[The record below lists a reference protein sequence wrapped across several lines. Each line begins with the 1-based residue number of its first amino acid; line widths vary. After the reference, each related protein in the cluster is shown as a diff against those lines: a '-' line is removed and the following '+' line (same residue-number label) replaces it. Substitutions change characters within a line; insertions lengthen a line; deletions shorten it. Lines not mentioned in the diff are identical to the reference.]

1 MAERSDITKTWKLFI
16 GGSFPRSESGRVAPV
31 VDHSNRLGGKA
42 LAYAAQA
49 SRKDLR
55 DAVEAARAAQ
65 EKWAASSGYLRG
77 QIIYRL
83 AELLDGRRDEL
94 VAAVRMSGRVGRGKA
109 RTEVEIAIDRTL
121 SFAGWCDKLDS
132 VVGGRNAVAG
142 PFHCFSQIEATGVVA
157 VIAPEDF
164 PLVGFLTLALPA
176 LACGCSV
183 VAVASSIEP
192 VPALIVAE
200 CAPSADIPAGVF
212 NVLTGLTSELAPAIA
227 AHRDIDAVV
236 ACVQPETAKLL
247 QLGVSE
253 NLKRVR
259 LVSTDAKFLDGAAW
273 TSPNAFQAV
282 TEVKTV
288 WHTIG
293 V

>member
-1 MAERSDITKTWKLFI
+1 MSERSEITKTWKLFI
-16 GGSFPRSESGRVAPV
+16 GGGYPRSESGRVAPV
-31 VDHSNRLGGKA
+31 KDISDRAGAKA
-42 LAYAAQA
+42 LAYTAQA

-55 DAVEAARAAQ
+55 DAVESARGAQ

-83 AELLDGRRDEL
+83 AELLDGRREEL
-94 VAAVRMSGRVGRGKA
+94 VAAVRMSGRVGRTKA
-109 RTEVEIAIDRTL
+109 RTEVEMAIDRTL

-132 VVGGRNAVAG
+132 VVGGRNNVAG

-157 VIAPEDF
+157 IFAPEEF
-164 PLVGFLTLALPA
+164 SLIGFLSLALPA
-176 LACGCSV
+176 LAAGCTI
-183 VAVASSIEP
+183 VAMPSSAEP
-192 VPALIVAE
+192 IPALIVAE
-200 CAPSADIPAGVF
+200 CAPSADIPAGVL
-212 NVLTGLTSELAPAIA
+212 NVLTGLPSELVPVAA
-227 AHRDIDAVV
+227 AHRDIDAIV
-236 ACVQPETAKLL
+236 AAVEPGLAKIL
-247 QLGVSE
+247 QLGIAE

-259 LVSTDAKFLDGAAW
+259 LVDPKAAFLDEFAW
-273 TSPNAFQAV
+273 TGPNSFASV

>member
-1 MAERSDITKTWKLFI
+1 MAERSEITKTWKLFI
-16 GGSFPRSESGRVAPV
+16 GGAFPRSESGRVAPV
-31 VDHSNRLGGKA
+31 QDLSHRSGGKA

-55 DAVEAARAAQ
+55 DAVEAARSAQ

-83 AELLDGRRDEL
+83 AELLDGRREEL
-94 VAAVRMSGRVGRGKA
+94 IEAVRMSGRVGKSKA
-109 RTEVEIAIDRTL
+109 ITEVEVAIDRTL

-132 VVGGRNAVAG
+132 VAGGRNSVAG

-157 VIAPEDF
+157 IFAPEQSS
-164 PLVGFLTLALPA
+164 LIGFLTLILPA
-176 LACGCSV
+176 IACGCTVIAMPSSV
-183 VAVASSIEP
+183 EP
-192 VPALIVAE
+192 IAALIVAE
-200 CAPSADIPAGVF
+200 CAPSADIPPGVF
-212 NVLTGLTSELAPAIA
+212 NVLTGLREELVPVVA

-236 ACVQPETAKLL
+236 AAVEPEMAKIL
-247 QLGVSE
+247 QLGVAE

-259 LVSTDAKFLDGAAW
+259 LIDPQAKFLEDLAW
-273 TSPNAFQAV
+273 SSPSAFQAV

-288 WHTIG
+288 WHTVG
-293 V
+293 F

>member
-1 MAERSDITKTWKLFI
+1 MTERSDITKTWKLFI
-16 GGSFPRSESGRVAPV
+16 GGAFPRSESGRVLPV
-31 VDHSNRLGGKA
+31 VDQNARSGGKA

-55 DAVEAARAAQ
+55 DAVEAARTAQ

-94 VAAVRMSGRVGRGKA
+94 VSAVRMTGRVGKGKA
-109 RTEVEIAIDRTL
+109 QTEVEIAIDRTL
-121 SFAGWCDKLDS
+121 AFAGWCDKLDC

-142 PFHCFSQIEATGVVA
+142 PFHCFSQIEATGVVVVVA
-157 VIAPEDF
+157 AEQCS
-164 PLVGFLTLALPA
+164 LAGFLSLSLPA

-183 VAVASSIEP
+183 VAIASQSEP

-200 CAPSADIPAGVF
+200 CAPSADIPAGVL
-212 NVLTGLTSELAPAIA
+212 NVLTGLTDELVPAIA

-236 ACVQPETAKLL
+236 ACVGGEQAKLL
-247 QLGVSE
+247 QLGIAE

-259 LVSTDAKFLDGAAW
+259 IVDPDSKFLDGDEW
-273 TSPNAFQAV
+273 MSPRAFQAV

-288 WHTIG
+288 WHTVG
-293 V
+293 M

>member
-1 MAERSDITKTWKLFI
+1 MTERSEITKTWKLFI
-16 GGSFPRSESGRVAPV
+16 GGAFPRSESGRVAPV
-31 VDHSNRLGGKA
+31 KDLTDRSGGKA

-83 AELLDGRRDEL
+83 AELLDGRREEL
-94 VAAVRMSGRVGRGKA
+94 IEAVRMSGRVGKSKA
-109 RTEVEIAIDRTL
+109 RTEVEVAIDRTL

-157 VIAPEDF
+157 VFAPEEF
-164 PLVGFLTLALPA
+164 PLIGFLTLALPA
-176 LACGCSV
+176 IACGCSV
-183 VAVASSIEP
+183 IAMPSSVEP
-192 VPALIVAE
+192 IPALIVAE
-200 CAPSADIPAGVF
+200 CAPSADIPPGVL
-212 NVLTGLTSELAPAIA
+212 NVLTGLREELVPVVA
-227 AHRDIDAVV
+227 AHRDVDAVV
-236 ACVQPETAKLL
+236 ASVEPEMAKIL
-247 QLGVSE
+247 QLGVAE
-253 NLKRVR
+253 NLKRVK
-259 LVSTDAKFLDGAAW
+259 LVDPQAKFLEDLDW
-273 TSPNAFQAV
+273 SSPSAFQAV

-288 WHTIG
+288 WHTVG
-293 V
+293 L